1 MASFGLMGLATAAEQ
16 QQLTAQS
23 QPWWGDYQA
32 AKQWLWN
39 TNDYEGYKQKI
50 GQIAAKYGVTDPSN
64 LLGQLAGNDIAE
76 SQGNRSP
83 WYKEDSGLSAAQA
96 GLIGATLGTGAA
108 AAGGAFGGS
117 AAAEGGTAG
126 SAASAGGTSTGVG
139 GAAAS
144 GGGMGFGGD
153 MFGNLA
159 DWGWGFDPTIQT
171 TLPATSGL
179 GPSAPAP
186 DPSALDWTADPFG
199 QTPADIG
206 GSTAPLSNVGS
217 GDFFNPMASG
227 GFGLPSWLANAP
239 GYLKSL
245 FGGMV
250 PSGLSGL
257 LPSMAQVGST
267 VPGLLALAYADRQP
281 GIDTSGLE
289 GVLGKLGGN
298 QDAVIKA
305 ATDPLQMNIAAGYG
319 DLLQSQ
325 SLRGIRG
332 SSFGNTDI
340 ANYLSTTGNTL
351 ANAGA
356 NAAEG
361 SLQLQGNLAAEI
373 AALKNQAQQTK
384 NALFGRAFD
393 TLGRG
398 LNPKSYGL
406 SITGTG

>member
-96 GLIGATLGTGAA
+96 AGIGATLGTGAA

-126 SAASAGGTSTGVG
+126 SAASAGGTAAPGATGAAAGAG
-139 GAAAS
+139 GAAS
-144 GGGMGFGGD
+144 GGVMDFGGD
-153 MFGNLA
+153 MFGNPA
-159 DWGWGFDPTIQT
+159 DWGIDPNVPTSVVPPPTSPFGGDMWGTPQDWGIDPNAPT
-171 TLPATSGL
+171 TTV
-179 GPSAPAP
+179 PAP
-186 DPSALDWTADPFG
+186 
-199 QTPADIG
+199 
-206 GSTAPLSNVGS
+206 
-217 GDFFNPMASG
+217 
-227 GFGLPSWLANAP
+227 GLPSWLQNAP
-239 GYLKSL
+239 QFLKSL
-245 FGGMV
+245 FGG
-250 PSGLSGL
+250 GLGGLGGL